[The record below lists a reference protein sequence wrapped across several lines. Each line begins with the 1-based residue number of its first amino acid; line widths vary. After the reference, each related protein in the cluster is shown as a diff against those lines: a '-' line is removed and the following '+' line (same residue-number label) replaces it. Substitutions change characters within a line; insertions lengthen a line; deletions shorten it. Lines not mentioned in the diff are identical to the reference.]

1 MLLSGWKIFRRCP
14 DFTLRLLA
22 GAIICN
28 IIVQALINLAVN
40 TALAPTKG
48 IALPMIS
55 HGSSGLTMTLLQ
67 VGILIAIARVSERE
81 MAEFERTVEAA
92 EGAG

>member
-1 MLLSGWKIFRRCP
+1 MVDTNALPTGGRVVV
-14 DFTLRLLA
+14 THA
-22 GAIICN
+22 EGMMQAA
-28 IIVQALINLAVN
+28 IVQALINLAVN

-81 MAEFERTVEAA
+81 MAEFERTVETT
-92 EGAG
+92 EGVG